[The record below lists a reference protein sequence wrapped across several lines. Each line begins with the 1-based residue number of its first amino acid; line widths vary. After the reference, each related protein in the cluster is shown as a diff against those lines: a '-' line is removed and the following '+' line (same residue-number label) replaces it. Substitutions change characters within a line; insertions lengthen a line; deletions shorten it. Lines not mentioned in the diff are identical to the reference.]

1 MLTTMNTMNVHVL
14 PTVGLSFRSN
24 TSLYQKLV
32 SAEPQTAGYWFD
44 RCFGIVVMSSDR
56 QK

>member
-1 MLTTMNTMNVHVL
+1 MLTIMNTVNVHVL

-32 SAEPQTAGYWFD
+32 SAEPQTVGYWFD
-44 RCFGIVVMSSDR
+44 RCFGKPTDFI
-56 QK
+56 